1 MYEPGAWISRISPT
15 PLLMIVALAD
25 HITLT
30 DLGLRA
36 YEQALKPKK
45 LVMIE
50 GGHFDAYLG
59 QFATSSGAAIS
70 WFHQHLNRGADGDAR
85 DAALDQVKGRRQ

>member
-30 DLGLRA
+30 DLELRA
-36 YEQALKPKK
+36 YEQALEPKK
-45 LVMIE
+45 PVTVE

-70 WFHQHLNRGADGDAR
+70 WFRQHLNRRADSDAR
-85 DAALDQVKGRRQ
+85 DAALDQVEGRRQ